1 MQKIVLAS
9 SNSGKLREIQQVLK
23 HLNLQL
29 LPQSEFDISDADET
43 GLSFIENAIIKARHA
58 SAISGLP
65 ALADDSGLE
74 VDVLQGRPGIYSSRY
89 AGDMATDADNVQKL
103 LSDMEGIESLR
114 RSARFQC
121 VLAFIRYPEDPT
133 PLIAQGSWDGFI
145 LEETRGQKG
154 FGYDPVFYI
163 PEHQR
168 AAAELD
174 PEIKN
179 QHSHRA
185 RALKKLVELMSG
197 VNPAHV

>member
-29 LPQSEFDISDADET
+29 LPQWEFDISDADET

-65 ALADDSGLE
+65 TLADDSGLE

-89 AGDMATDADNVQKL
+89 AGDMATDADNVKKL

-133 PLIAQGSWDGFI
+133 PIIAQGSWDGFI

-163 PEHQR
+163 PEHQC

-185 RALKKLVELMSG
+185 SALKKLVKLMSG

>member
-29 LPQSEFDISDADET
+29 LPQWEFDISDADET

-89 AGDMATDADNVQKL
+89 AGDMATDADNVKKL

-121 VLAFIRYPEDPT
+121 VLAFIRYPDDPT
-133 PLIAQGSWDGFI
+133 PIIAQGSWDGFI

-163 PEHQR
+163 PEHQC

-185 RALKKLVELMSG
+185 SALKKLVKLMSG